1 MVRFEK
7 DKYII
12 EVKTG
17 TFSSENWAVA
27 LRQMVWLLNNQD
39 PDSSRVDQ
47 YEILNLLGEM
57 LPTIDQA
64 ELLEKAERGL
74 ILMPHENK

>member
-17 TFSSENWAVA
+17 CLPSENWATA
-27 LRQMVWLLNNQD
+27 LHQMVWLLNNQD
-39 PDSSRVDQ
+39 LQCGPVEQ
-47 YEILNLLGEM
+47 FEILNLLDQM

-64 ELLEKAERGL
+64 ELLEKAEKGL
-74 ILMPHENK
+74 ILLPQE